1 MPGLNKEQT
10 DSIKKSYL
18 NMVALFVDGGKV
30 EGRHLICLLKW
41 AIELGLNTDD
51 LRKANVDMSRLRFLN
66 PSNKVEKVEAVY
78 HLVHMICL
86 DQVVEDVELEVASI
100 YAEKLGFRSS
110 LVGDL
115 VKSIVTED
123 SDDIPIGNVRQ
134 QVLDFMEL
142 NETGS

>member
-1 MPGLNKEQT
+1 MIVG
-10 DSIKKSYL
+10 
-18 NMVALFVDGGKV
+18 VDIGD
-30 EGRHLICLLKW
+30 C
-41 AIELGLNTDD
+41 
-51 LRKANVDMSRLRFLN
+51 S
-66 PSNKVEKVEAVY
+66 
-78 HLVHMICL
+78 
-86 DQVVEDVELEVASI
+86 QVVSFAVLSAQEDCPVTIRYRLSVVPDADVCQRPSAKDAELEVATI

>member
-1 MPGLNKEQT
+1 M
-10 DSIKKSYL
+10 
-18 NMVALFVDGGKV
+18 
-30 EGRHLICLLKW
+30 
-41 AIELGLNTDD
+41 
-51 LRKANVDMSRLRFLN
+51 
-66 PSNKVEKVEAVY
+66 EAVY